1 MRDKLRE
8 LLMIP
13 NDSLDGV
20 VKVLECNE
28 PMPPNVNMKFHYI
41 QLQGGNIRL
50 NNFISVIHQGLI
62 PFSLTRVDARQTNYL
77 NAPQKTVEA
86 RERYVRSKKSGELG
100 ELALYMFL
108 ESKEEAPQILS
119 KISLKTSGNMHVHG
133 TDAVHAKINDDG
145 EIILFLGESKV
156 YKDLD
161 SSITAC
167 LDSIFDFYFDELVE
181 GRTQFD
187 FDLKLIKEN
196 MDIEDPALKEFL
208 HELLNPWKGGKENL
222 YYVNACFIT
231 FEIPEFAE
239 LPRLGRDAEARLEI
253 LYREKMTEIVRRV
266 SEKLARRNQMGL
278 HFHFFF
284 LPVLSAATTR
294 STFRTML
301 GFDENGGED
310 DE

>member
-1 MRDKLRE
+1 VRDKLKE

-20 VKVLECNE
+20 VKELECDE
-28 PMPPNVNMKFHYI
+28 PMPPNIMMKFHYI

-50 NNFISVIHQGLI
+50 NDFISVIHQGII
-62 PFSLTRVDARQTNYL
+62 PFALTREDARDTNYL

-133 TDAVHAKINDDG
+133 SDAVHVKINDAG
-145 EIILFLGESKV
+145 EIILLLGESKV
-156 YKDLD
+156 YKDLN
-161 SSITAC
+161 SSVTAC
-167 LDSIFDFYFDELVE
+167 LDSIFDFYFDELVD

-196 MDIEDPALKEFL
+196 MDIENPELKGFL
-208 HELLNPWKGGKENL
+208 HDLLNPWKGGKENL

-231 FEIPEFAE
+231 FEIPELAE
-239 LPRLGRDAEARLEI
+239 LSFNGREAEARLQT
-253 LYREKMTEIVRRV
+253 LYREKMIEIVRIITR
-266 SEKLARRNQMGL
+266 KLSQRNQMGL
-278 HFHFFF
+278 KFHFFF
-284 LPVLSAATTR
+284 LPVLNAEKAR
-294 STFRTML
+294 STFRSIL
-301 GFDENGGED
+301 GFEQIGGD
-310 DE
+310 DGE